1 MRVRARNPRSQ
12 RFPGPADGRS
22 ARGRPQHETG
32 DLRSLL
38 ADLYQVVKC
47 TQKALEYKGHEAEFD
62 AYSRTLKRYIL
73 AFHALI
79 YKDVRDIG
87 DLSDLAQRRLL
98 SGAEVHMLEAARGP
112 RSVVV
117 SGWMYRL
124 VTKMEQTDVLF
135 CEVKVIQVQ
144 LTGRLYEIRR
154 HTTNLFA
161 HVNKQYVSPRADR
174 RRYPRSRPGHDAG
187 AARAP

>member
-1 MRVRARNPRSQ
+1 M
-12 RFPGPADGRS
+12 
-22 ARGRPQHETG
+22 
-32 DLRSLL
+32 
-38 ADLYQVVKC
+38 KC

-98 SGAEVHMLEAARGP
+98 SGAEVRMLEAARGP

-161 HVNKQYVSPRADR
+161 HVNKQYVSPPPIPPIAAGPR
-174 RRYPRSRPGHDAG
+174 RRRRACALTIAPGPRRAIRRAGCRTRSCTSSRW
-187 AARAP
+187 